1 MKGWGHIAI
10 ISCISYSSP
19 VPDHELNAGL
29 GRSLQG
35 FVGFVSAPAG
45 TVLPVDLKNLVP
57 KTQAGQGRRGV
68 SLHQLD
74 KHSLRNKTAKVSA
87 VYQGREEDRGW

>member
-1 MKGWGHIAI
+1 MKGGHTVII
-10 ISCISYSSP
+10 WCISCSSP
-19 VPDHELNAGL
+19 VSDHKLNAGL

-35 FVGFVSAPAG
+35 FVGLVSAPAG

-57 KTQAGQGRRGV
+57 KTQAGQGRGGV

-74 KHSLRNKTAKVSA
+74 KHSLKNKTAKVSA
-87 VYQGREEDRGW
+87 MYQGREDNRAA